1 AIVVDTG
8 AGLVSGSRYDGVIFE
23 ISGGS
28 ASNVLLENGGQL
40 TVLSGHTVT
49 DTHVSQD
56 GLLLVENGG
65 ALDGDTIISGNGVLS
80 GSIVINEGS
89 LRFLDTSSATT
100 FSGSLLG
107 SGSLIVEGGALMLQ
121 GQLSQD
127 GGVHLIRGGQ
137 LTMDRLQAFA
147 SVTGGDGTTVSLKGQ
162 SMLTGTVQSDGR
174 GLVDVSMTS
183 AQWNITGDSQVGQ
196 LYMDDGTVSW
206 LSAGIWNRAAMRTSG
221 TSWVTLTVAS
231 LSGSGAF
238 NMRTDLAS
246 ISGDLLKVTG
256 NATGNF
262 TLSINNMGAEPES
275 GASAVRI
282 VQTGGG
288 GHGLLCPVER

>member
-1 AIVVDTG
+1 
-8 AGLVSGSRYDGVIFE
+8 
-23 ISGGS
+23 
-28 ASNVLLENGGQL
+28 
-40 TVLSGHTVT
+40 HTVT

-183 AQWNITGDSQVGQ
+183 AQWNITGRFIEFYP
-196 LYMDDGTVSW
+196 L
-206 LSAGIWNRAAMRTSG
+206 
-221 TSWVTLTVAS
+221 
-231 LSGSGAF
+231 
-238 NMRTDLAS
+238 
-246 ISGDLLKVTG
+246 
-256 NATGNF
+256 
-262 TLSINNMGAEPES
+262 
-275 GASAVRI
+275 
-282 VQTGGG
+282 
-288 GHGLLCPVER
+288 